1 METDPR
7 LMDAATCDPVTGL
20 CTPAPLST
28 EGDAADAAAPD
39 LELVYVGDPMCSA
52 CWGLAPQLQT
62 LRAYAAERGLPFSV
76 VVGGLRPGGG
86 DAWTPAFR
94 RFLRHEWETVGA
106 RTGQPFSTAFL
117 ERPAFDYD
125 TEPACRAV
133 VVARE
138 MTGDDGD
145 VYPFFAS
152 VQRRFYAENE
162 DPTQPAFY
170 DAVCR
175 EHGLDA
181 DTFRAHFGTPEARA
195 ATRAEFERVRSWGV
209 RGFPTVLLRCGD
221 RRAAVA
227 VGHAEAGDMIET
239 VEALALS
246 ERPAT

>member
-1 METDPR
+1 MENV
-7 LMDAATCDPVTGL
+7 ACDPITGF
-20 CTPAPLST
+20 CTPAALAP
-28 EGDAADAAAPD
+28 EGPAEPAPAPD
-39 LELVYVGDPMCSA
+39 LELLYVGDPMCSA
-52 CWGLAPQLQT
+52 CWGLAPGLKELQ
-62 LRAYAAERGLPFSV
+62 AYAAGRDLPFTV

-117 ERPAFDYD
+117 ERDAFDYD

-138 MTGDDGD
+138 MLGEGGD
-145 VYPFFAS
+145 VYAFFAS
-152 VQRRFYAENE
+152 IQRRFYVEGE
-162 DPTQPAFY
+162 DPTRPAFY

-181 DTFRAHFGTPEARA
+181 DAFRARFDTPEARA

-209 RGFPTVLLRCGD
+209 RGFPTVLLRRGD
-221 RRAAVA
+221 QRTAVA
-227 VGHAEAGDMIET
+227 VGYADADAMTEA
-239 VEALALS
+239 VESLAPSAISVL
-246 ERPAT
+246 